1 MKHTVLIDETAIAA
15 RVAELAA
22 TIRADLTSTSP
33 VFVGLLTG
41 SFVFVADLARAASRV
56 GLEPEVDFMAVSHY
70 SAGTVASGRVEVYKD
85 TARNLSGR
93 AVLLIDD
100 ILDSGHT
107 MTLVRDHIARQGP
120 AWLRTCALLDKPSR
134 RQVEIQADYVGFE
147 VPDVWLVGYGLD
159 AGGYGR
165 ALPYIAA
172 VEPAAADSAGDD
184 AR

>member
-15 RVAELAA
+15 RVAALAA
-22 TIRADLTSTSP
+22 TIRADLPSSSP
-33 VFVGLLTG
+33 IFIGLLTG
-41 SFVFVADLARAASRV
+41 SFVFVADLVRAASRA

-70 SAGTVASGRVEVYKD
+70 SAGTVASGRVEICRD
-85 TARNLSGR
+85 TARELSGR

-107 MTLVRDHIARQGP
+107 MTLVRDHIARQRP
-120 AWLRTCALLDKPSR
+120 SWLRTCALLDKPAR
-134 RQVEIQADYVGFE
+134 RQVAIEVDYVGFE

-172 VEPAAADSAGDD
+172 VEPAATGSGGAPK
-184 AR
+184 R